1 MDVCNEEN
9 SASFHTVALDFPVI
23 TNPRAFRSECF
34 STQTLFSPKGPVGLL
49 VFGWANCMW
58 ILSWCYFLG
67 EKLGLHCPPRHL
79 IQPAGSCGVSK
90 RPADGSTAEFS
101 RGLVQA
107 RHGGGSYHIAC
118 TNHHS
123 PVAASL
129 GRQRGLDQQE
139 KTVAHP
145 HGDRAVY
152 KEPHPPMCRRFSY
165 IDRLRVAL

>member
-107 RHGGGSYHIAC
+107 RHGEGWKQTKQEGDLEKKNNSNFQHIF
-118 TNHHS
+118 S
-123 PVAASL
+123 FFFVRGPFLLELVELKLMSL
-129 GRQRGLDQQE
+129 
-139 KTVAHP
+139 K
-145 HGDRAVY
+145 
-152 KEPHPPMCRRFSY
+152 
-165 IDRLRVAL
+165 I